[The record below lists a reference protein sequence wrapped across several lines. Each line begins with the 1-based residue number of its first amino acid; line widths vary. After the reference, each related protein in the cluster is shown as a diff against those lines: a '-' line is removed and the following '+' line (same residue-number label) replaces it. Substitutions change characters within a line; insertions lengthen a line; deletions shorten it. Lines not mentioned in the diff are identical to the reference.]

1 MGSTFSKQR
10 KKKEVSSPVC
20 GSQTRARQSSLKS
33 TQGRSSVLLGM
44 PVLCLLPQP
53 CWCAIPLQFVRM
65 ALAHELLSQQGGPS
79 SAYYLALARTCL
91 LKEEF
96 SKCEEC
102 LCEAIRIDFLVIL
115 LVFAGAGCCPKAAD
129 RLNAAADSTCVVC
142 VCVNP
147 ESMFHFHSS
156 DSNINLQQFLWGRT
170 ITADEPPQDVAAALP
185 SSLPSV
191 LFAVCHLPRTDR
203 QHF

>member
-1 MGSTFSKQR
+1 M
-10 KKKEVSSPVC
+10 
-20 GSQTRARQSSLKS
+20 
-33 TQGRSSVLLGM
+33 M

-115 LVFAGAGCCPKAAD
+115 CVCGCRTPSQSSRQAECCGT
-129 RLNAAADSTCVVC
+129 LHLCCLCVC
-142 VCVNP
+142 VCVNL
-147 ESMFHFHSS
+147 ESMLHFHLSKSS
-156 DSNINLQQFLWGRT
+156 INLQEFLWGRT
-170 ITADEPPQDVAAALP
+170 ITAD
-185 SSLPSV
+185 
-191 LFAVCHLPRTDR
+191 
-203 QHF
+203 